1 MNFSLFQ
8 ILVVLFLIIEK
19 ISSIPPTPPVDEE
32 EHTNGRLQHY
42 IMRFDIIAKSFKE
55 EYLPEL
61 GNLKSLFEATLA
73 KDSMKDKLLLLDTY
87 NDNLSNDFADY
98 LQTELDKQYIT
109 EDILIHRWYV
119 QEILPQLND
128 HLAKEAQIFLDKI
141 QEAHKI
147 PGLDEKFELY
157 TKAAES
163 ISEDLWDYLNENP
176 EPPPV
181 LNAHLK
187 FFQEYIGYL
196 LQQCVV
202 ATFENELRSLLKEV
216 EAALAGSDNAEKLR
230 VVDFFDEVSTKFGS
244 FLNEKVIEF
253 EIYKFGE

>member
-1 MNFSLFQ
+1 MNIFIFQ
-8 ILVVLFLIIEK
+8 ILMVLLIVKEK
-19 ISSIPPTPPVDEE
+19 IAEIPPTPPVDEV
-32 EHTNGRLQHY
+32 EHTNSRLQHY

-61 GNLKSLFEATLA
+61 QKLKSVFQTTLD
-73 KDSMKDKLLLLDTY
+73 KDSVKEKLSLLDTY
-87 NDNLSNDFADY
+87 TDKLNSGFVDY
-98 LQTELDKQYIT
+98 LQTELDKQYVN

-119 QEILPQLND
+119 QEILPELSDN
-128 HLAKEAQIFLDKI
+128 LKKEAQIFLDKI

-147 PGLDEKFELY
+147 HNLDEKFELY

-163 ISEDLWDYLNENP
+163 IAEDLWDYLNENP

-196 LQQCVV
+196 LKERIVD
-202 ATFENELRSLLKEV
+202 TFENELKNLLKEV
-216 EAALAGSDNAEKLR
+216 EAALASNDNVEKLR